1 MDVLKFK
8 DWSSLSFTEE
18 FFKILGD
25 NFLTESEKNNSDRF
39 KIATDFI
46 KKMKFKSDIYKI
58 FAPIFDTSALLVE
71 HLLNNSNFNI
81 EITPT
86 IIPLVTLST
95 LCITYIE
102 ENKNKMSADDYNL
115 LKIESKSILEENK
128 LTGVGNGV
136 IKELVSAF
144 KSIGGLM
151 NTINKKRN
159 KKGNGFFT
167 IIDDIKC
174 GQSILNTIDYL
185 VKKYKMNSTDLVN
198 KIKSI
203 SGNMSSKDIKNNL
216 NYFLSQIKNE
226 PANKDIKPNDAIK
239 GDLITED

>member
-81 EITPT
+81 EI
-86 IIPLVTLST
+86 
-95 LCITYIE
+95 
-102 ENKNKMSADDYNL
+102 
-115 LKIESKSILEENK
+115 KI
-128 LTGVGNGV
+128 GRAHV
-136 IKELVSAF
+136 
-144 KSIGGLM
+144 
-151 NTINKKRN
+151 
-159 KKGNGFFT
+159 
-167 IIDDIKC
+167 
-174 GQSILNTIDYL
+174 
-185 VKKYKMNSTDLVN
+185 
-198 KIKSI
+198 
-203 SGNMSSKDIKNNL
+203 
-216 NYFLSQIKNE
+216 
-226 PANKDIKPNDAIK
+226 
-239 GDLITED
+239 